1 MEPQSAWPMGTRL
14 SAAAVPLLILGA
26 AFIAILP
33 LVVRGNSCGHDFN
46 FHLLSWMEVA
56 RAWRHGLAYPRWIE
70 DANYGAGEPRL
81 IFYPPA
87 SWILGAL
94 LGSAASW
101 TAAPILLVLL
111 ALAAGGGS
119 MYLLA
124 REWAGPEGATLAA
137 CLYAVNPYALFNV
150 YERSAFGEL
159 LAGAVLPLVVLYAL
173 RRDRALVMLGV
184 TLAAIWL
191 CDAPAAVLACYTV
204 ALIALLRLL
213 LDREARP
220 ALQTAGGALLGLS
233 LAAFYIVPAAYE
245 RGWVAI
251 ERSIS
256 TGLRIQDSFLFA
268 RTGDLL
274 HDQVLRTASWIFVAE
289 MTIAV
294 LAGWLAGKRQIGSRT
309 RMALVLLLPPL
320 LFLQFPASLPV
331 WQAAPELKF
340 IQFPWRWAL
349 VVSVAACALLGAAL
363 DRRGSPALSVKSVW
377 MRRAFVAVAVLVLV
391 GAGERAFFQPCDD
404 QDAVAPR
411 LAAFRAGPVAAGVDG
426 SDEYTPRGADNAA
439 IQQGLPFVRVLEKPQ
454 DDAFDDSDSR
464 VANPEWKGHAQ
475 GSLPAKVIIDG
486 RNIENR
492 TIQIESPGA
501 GYAVL
506 RLMDYPAW
514 RVTLNGRRVEP
525 RPRRADGLM
534 VIPLVAGSNEI
545 RVRWKTT
552 PDVFAGN
559 TLSLI
564 ALMALILLEI
574 SERQRQKNRFTRQ
587 VS

>member
-1 MEPQSAWPMGTRL
+1 MESQSARPMGAHL
-14 SAAAVPLLILGA
+14 STAAAVPLLILGA
-26 AFIAILP
+26 ASVAILP
-33 LVVRGNSCGHDFN
+33 LAVRGNSCGHDFN

-56 RAWRHGLAYPRWIE
+56 GAWRHGLAYPHWIG

-94 LGSAASW
+94 LGSVVSW
-101 TAAPILLVLL
+101 TAAPTFFVLL
-111 ALAAGGGS
+111 ALAVGGGS

-137 CLYAVNPYALFNV
+137 CLYAVNPYALFNA

-159 LAGAVLPLVVLYAL
+159 LAGAVLPLVVLYAV
-173 RRDRALVMLGV
+173 RRDRTPVMLGV
-184 TLAAIWL
+184 TLAAVWL

-204 ALIALLRLL
+204 CLIALLRVLL
-213 LDREARP
+213 ERKIWPLLHA
-220 ALQTAGGALLGLS
+220 AGGVLLGLS
-233 LAAFYIVPAAYE
+233 LAAFYVLPAAYE
-245 RGWVAI
+245 RRWVAI

-256 TGLRIQDSFLFA
+256 TGLRVQDSFLFA

-274 HDQVLRTASWIFVAE
+274 HDQVLRTASWIFVAGV
-289 MTIAV
+289 IVAAV
-294 LAGWLAGKRQIGSRT
+294 AAWLARKGRTGSPLIL
-309 RMALVLLLPPL
+309 ALLLPPL
-320 LFLQFPASLPV
+320 LFLQFPVSLPL
-331 WQAAPELKF
+331 WQSAPELKF

-363 DRRGSPALSVKSVW
+363 DRRKSPAGFAKSTW
-377 MRRAFVAVAVLVLV
+377 LRRAFAAAAVLVLV
-391 GAGERAFFQPCDD
+391 AAGERAFFQPCDD

-411 LAAFRAGPVAAGVDG
+411 LAAFHAGPIAAGVEG

-439 IQQGLPFVRVLEKPQ
+439 IQRGLPLVRVLKRPR
-454 DDAFDDSDSR
+454 DDSFDDSNSQI
-464 VANPEWKGHAQ
+464 ANPEWEGHAQ
-475 GSLPAKVIIDG
+475 GALSATVTFEG
-486 RNIENR
+486 WNAENR
-492 TIQIESPGA
+492 TIQIESPAA

-514 RVTLNGRRVEP
+514 RVTLNGRTVEL

-534 VIPLVAGSNEI
+534 VIPLVAGSNKI
-545 RVRWKTT
+545 GVRWKTT

-559 TLSLI
+559 ALSLI
-564 ALMALILLEI
+564 ALLVLIPLGM
-574 SERQRQKNRFTRQ
+574 SERRRQKSRFTRQ